1 MRLGGR
7 EVEVIVDTWGQG
19 PSGVSRV
26 PCPKAG
32 LLSHLLSMERG
43 QGSWAIAPQC
53 RMTPLSP
60 PDLSASVNGE
70 ATSQKGGST
79 EDKEQEEGQNLE
91 EGPVGGS
98 SEDLLHNE

>member
-1 MRLGGR
+1 MG
-7 EVEVIVDTWGQG
+7 
-19 PSGVSRV
+19 
-26 PCPKAG
+26 
-32 LLSHLLSMERG
+32 RG

-53 RMTPLSP
+53 RMTPFPP

-98 SEDLLHNE
+98 SEDLLHNDSAREGPDLDGPGKDRQERQRAHVDSESLDDEDS